1 MAEMTNRRSTL
12 RSAADL
18 IAAGL
23 APAARRA
30 EIESVAKAYAIGV
43 SPAVAALINRNDPRD
58 PVARQ
63 FIPDIA
69 ELFPRPEELRDPIG
83 DEAFSPVKGV
93 VHRYPDRVLLKLL
106 HICPVYCRFCF
117 RREVVGPGGPAHLSP
132 WALDGA
138 LAYIAAQ
145 PRIWEVILTG
155 GDPLTLSARRL
166 RDVLGRLDLID
177 HVKVIRLHTRV
188 PCVDPNAV
196 DAALTEALKQ
206 SRKTVYVALHA
217 NHPRELTPSARGA
230 CARIIDAGIP
240 MLSQSVLLAGVN
252 DDVETLSAL
261 MRAFVEARVKPYY
274 LHQLDLAPGTAH
286 FRVEI
291 ERGRELMRELRGRLS
306 GLCQPT
312 YVLDIPG
319 GYGKSPIG
327 PNYID
332 ETGVE
337 AAYLIRDYNG
347 RSHSYPP
354 VATTLGKGLN
364 ELVEESSCD
373 HAG

>member
-1 MAEMTNRRSTL
+1 MTKRRPTL

-18 IAAGL
+18 IDAGL
-23 APAARRA
+23 APEARRA
-30 EIESVAKAYAIGV
+30 EVERIGRTYAISV
-43 SPAVAALINRNDPRD
+43 SPAVAALIDCNDPRD
-58 PVARQ
+58 PMARQ
-63 FIPDIA
+63 FIPDLA
-69 ELFPRPEELRDPIG
+69 ELFPRSEELGDPIG
-83 DEAFSPVKGV
+83 DEAFSPVEGV

-117 RREVVGPGGPAHLSP
+117 RREVVGPGSEAHLSP
-132 WALDGA
+132 KALDSAIG
-138 LAYIAAQ
+138 YIAAQ

-166 RDVLGRLDLID
+166 RDVLGRLEMID

-188 PCVDPNAV
+188 PCVDPDAV

-206 SRKTVYVALHA
+206 SRKAVYVALHA
-217 NHPRELTPSARGA
+217 NHPRELTPSARAA

-261 MRAFVEARVKPYY
+261 MRAFVEARIKPYY

-291 ERGRELMRELRGRLS
+291 KKGRELMRQLRGRLS

-312 YVLDIPG
+312 YVLDLPG

-327 PNYID
+327 PTYID

-337 AAYLIRDYNG
+337 AAYLVRDYNG
-347 RSHSYPP
+347 RSHCYPP
-354 VATTLGKGLN
+354 VATVPSKGLN
-364 ELVEESSCD
+364 ELVEGNSCD
-373 HAG
+373 NEG